1 MRGKLKNRAKKAQ
14 KQQRRSEEVKE
25 AAPRL
30 MQSIHEAVDEEA
42 LRAALTDAER
52 LKGLAPLFDEV
63 ITEGRERLQRL
74 EVETRAARKAAN
86 MEVGASGQCCDT
98 LQCLRL
104 TTFHLVC
111 MHMQEH
117 MDYVEAL
124 GVAEFTSLEEQ
135 AAAADG
141 DKKPA
146 ASAEPDE
153 DDDMMCSVCLVER
166 KDHVFVPCG
175 HVCACEKCVSQIRN
189 TERHVCPMCR
199 SPFTSAI
206 RFFL

>member
-1 MRGKLKNRAKKAQ
+1 MRGKLKNKAKKAQ

-63 ITEGRERLQRL
+63 ITEGRDRLQRL
-74 EVETRAARKAAN
+74 EAERKAAN
-86 MEVGASGQCCDT
+86 MEVGAIGQCCDA

-111 MHMQEH
+111 MQEH
-117 MDYVEAL
+117 MDYVEEVTL
-124 GVAEFTSLEEQ
+124 EVAEFTSLEEQ
-135 AAAADG
+135 TAAANG

-153 DDDMMCSVCLVER
+153 DDDRMCSVCLVER